1 MAEYHIVMCEV
12 EMADSDEV
20 AYKATT
26 VQGLDNAIARA
37 QSLLSQTLQHDLT
50 SAGSKPA
57 GQTVTDVWVCKVDA
71 NSPDEALELSLSDSA
86 VRVWPAAG

>member
-12 EMADSDEV
+12 EMAESDEV

-26 VQGLDNAIARA
+26 VQGLENAIARA
-37 QSLLSQTLQHDLT
+37 QALLSQTLQHDIS
-50 SAGSKPA
+50 SAAGPAA

-71 NSPDEALELSLSDSA
+71 GSPDEALELSLSESA
-86 VRVWPAAG
+86 VRVWPAMG